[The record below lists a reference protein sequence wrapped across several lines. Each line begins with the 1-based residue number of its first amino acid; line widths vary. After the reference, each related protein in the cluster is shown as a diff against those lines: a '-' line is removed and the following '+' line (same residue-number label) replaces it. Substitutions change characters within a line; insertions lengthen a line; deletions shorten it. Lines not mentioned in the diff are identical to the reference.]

1 MTYIVTENTPGY
13 LPDDDDPA
21 TFDDLGEARE
31 YAAELIDSYGEY
43 IYEIV
48 GLDEAEVE
56 EAKSH
61 ARELPGDGSGVSVDF
76 EQDEHSLGRHF
87 AISPAEE

>member
-1 MTYIVTENTPGY
+1 MSYVVTENTPGY
-13 LPDDDDPA
+13 LPDDDEPA

-31 YAAELIDSYGEY
+31 YAAELIEGYAEA
-43 IYEIV
+43 YEVV
-48 GLDEAEVE
+48 GPDEAEIE
-56 EAKSH
+56 EAKGY